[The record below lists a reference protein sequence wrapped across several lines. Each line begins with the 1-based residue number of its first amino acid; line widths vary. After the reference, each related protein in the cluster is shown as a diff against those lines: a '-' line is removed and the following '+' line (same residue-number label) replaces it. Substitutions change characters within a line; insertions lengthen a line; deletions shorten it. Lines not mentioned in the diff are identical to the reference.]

1 MSVPNPEST
10 IAHLINNA
18 IKPDPL
24 ARALAR
30 LSIDV
35 GALFEGEVLEQ
46 LRSVRQNDHAR
57 YARIRAEAKNA
68 KVSVTELDR
77 LTVPAKADGQQ
88 DVFTDI
94 EPASD
99 EVHGADLLESIR
111 HVLHQHVIADPPTIT
126 AAALWV
132 VHTWFM
138 DSLSVSPLAHITAP
152 EKRCGKTILL
162 TALGRL
168 AYRPLPVS
176 NISSAALFRSMELW
190 RPTLLIDEVD
200 AFLKDNEEARG
211 LINAGLYRETAFVVR
226 TVGDDHIPTKFSIW
240 GAKALCGIGKLAD
253 TIEDRSVPLRMR
265 RKKEGERV
273 DSIRHSNPGIWS
285 SLQAQIARWVEDNRH
300 LVSKAR
306 PATAGGLNDRAQ
318 DCWEPLFAIADAAG
332 GEWPSRARSAAL
344 SLHGVQE
351 DSPSIGV
358 ELLGDIQAAFK
369 SRGTSRL
376 ATAELLRVLTEDDEQ
391 RWATWNRG
399 REMTPRQLSTRL
411 SEFGVRSKNLKMGM
425 GQVNKGYDL
434 SDFHD
439 AFERYLF
446 SPDNP
451 QKSATPLQPHRNA
464 GYEEFAGA
472 TVADAKNAT
481 DTPQTA
487 PQSQSSAVAAKNDDF
502 GKKESQK
509 EKTAASADKREGID
523 I

>member
-10 IAHLINNA
+10 IAHLINSA

-24 ARALAR
+24 ERAMAR
-30 LSIDV
+30 LPMDV
-35 GALFEGEVLEQ
+35 GALFESEVLEQ
-46 LRSVRQNDHAR
+46 LRSVRSSDPAR
-57 YARIRAEAKNA
+57 YQRIRAEAKNV
-68 KVSVTELDR
+68 KVPVTELDR
-77 LTVPAKADGQQ
+77 LTITTKANDQQ

-94 EPASD
+94 EPAS
-99 EVHGADLLESIR
+99 EVVDGAEMLESIR
-111 HVLHQHVIADPPTIT
+111 QVLHQHVIADPPTFT

-132 VHTWFM
+132 VHTWLM

-226 TVGDDHIPTKFSIW
+226 TVGDDHTPTKFSIW

-253 TIEDRSVPLRMR
+253 TIEDRSIPMRMR

-273 DSIRHSNPGIWS
+273 ESIRHSSPGVWS
-285 SLQAQIARWVEDNRH
+285 TLQAKIARWVEDNRH
-300 LVSKAR
+300 VVSKAR
-306 PATAGGLNDRAQ
+306 PTPAGGLNDRAQ

-332 GEWPSRARSAAL
+332 GDWSAMARSAAL

-351 DSPSIGV
+351 DSPSVGV
-358 ELLGDIQAAFK
+358 QLLRDIQAAFAA
-369 SRGTSRL
+369 RGTSRL

-391 RWATWNRG
+391 PWAGWNRG

-411 SEFGVRSKNLKMGM
+411 SEFGIRSKNLKIGT

-439 AFERYLF
+439 AFDRYLF
-446 SPDNP
+446 SPDIP
-451 QKSATPLQPHRNA
+451 KKSATPLQPHRNA
-464 GYEEFAGA
+464 GSGDFAGA
-472 TVADAKNAT
+472 TVADGENAT
-481 DTPQTA
+481 DTRETA
-487 PQSQSSAVAAKNDDF
+487 PLSQSSVVAAKNGLP
-502 GKKESQK
+502 GKKEGREEK
-509 EKTAASADKREGID
+509 EGAGREGMD
-523 I
+523 V